1 MADRH
6 HGGEHGAGTRGRKPH
21 GAGTRSETTHDGRP
35 RRPGGLIADSAEVP
49 TPHGPALVTIDRP
62 AGPARSL
69 LVLGHGAG
77 GGVDAPDLLAV
88 RRAAPAAAVVVA
100 RGTPPYPGRGR
111 PAPAPARQL
120 DEARIAGVGAPRGGG
135 PPPIVGGRG
144 S

>member
-1 MADRH
+1 MAHGH
-6 HGGEHGAGTRGRKPH
+6 HGGEHGSGTRGRKPH

-49 TPHGPALVTIDRP
+49 TPHGPAQVTIDRP

-88 RRAAPAAAVVVA
+88 RGAALDASVAVA
-100 RGTPPYPGRGR
+100 RVTQPYRVHGRRTPPSAG
-111 PAPAPARQL
+111 QL
-120 DEARIAGVGAPRGGG
+120 DEAWTAVVSVVRDEAANLIL
-135 PPPIVGGRG
+135 GGR
-144 S
+144 SS